1 MQAVMRS
8 LTTANPPLY
17 VTQHEAFES
26 YTTCFELQPE
36 ERELYR
42 RILVDGPGHGRYI
55 GMDSTLDAA
64 RTDQDELIGRFQRF
78 GRQIAAAAGRDALH
92 AAGVKPDEVRA
103 LVTNTCTG
111 YICPGMSSYLVED
124 LQLSESVR
132 AFDLMGMG
140 CGGALP
146 NFDCAVGAL
155 TRGGPVL
162 SVAFEICSATLF
174 MGPAPDL
181 VVSNCIFA
189 DGAAAAVLDRAG
201 TPGLA
206 RLLDSESGVFPRHR
220 EALRYRW
227 QDGRLR
233 NTLSPRVPAIGART
247 AHRVA
252 TRLLQRRGLRIAD
265 VDHWAVHPGGT
276 VVLDRV
282 ADLFGLPQE
291 ALQASYDVFH
301 EYGNMS
307 SPSVLFVLQ
316 RILQSQAPQPGE
328 LGVLLSFGA
337 GFTAY
342 ATLVAFGRDGETRAD
357 IVENP

>member
-1 MQAVMRS
+1 MKAVIRS

-17 VTQHEAFES
+17 VTQQEAFES
-26 YTTCFELQPE
+26 YTTCFDLQPE

-42 RILVDGPGHGRYI
+42 RILLDGPGQGRYI
-55 GMDSTLDAA
+55 GMDSTQDAA
-64 RTDQDELIGRFQRF
+64 RTGQDELIRRFQRF
-78 GRQIAAAAGRDALH
+78 GRQIAAEAGRDALRG
-92 AAGVKPDEVRA
+92 ANVRPDEVQA

-124 LQLSESVR
+124 LQLSDSVR

-146 NFDCAVGAL
+146 NLDCAVGAL
-155 TRGGPVL
+155 ARGGPVL

-189 DGAAAAVLDRAG
+189 DGAAAAVLDAPG

-206 RLLDSESGVFPRHR
+206 RLIDSESGVFPQHR

-227 QDGRLR
+227 EDGRLR

-247 AHRVA
+247 ALQVA
-252 TRLLQRRGLRIAD
+252 TRLLERQGLGTAD
-265 VDHWAVHPGGT
+265 VHHWVVHPGGT
-276 VVLDRV
+276 VVLDRI
-282 ADLFGLPQE
+282 ADAFGLPQQT
-291 ALQASYDVFH
+291 LQASYDVFR
-301 EYGNMS
+301 EFGNMS
-307 SPSVLFVLQ
+307 SASVLFVLR
-316 RILQSQAPQPGE
+316 RILESQAPRPGE
-328 LGVLLSFGA
+328 LGLLLSFGA
-337 GFTAY
+337 GFSAY
-342 ATLVAFGRDGETRAD
+342 AALVAFGHDDPIGGSA
-357 IVENP
+357 

>member
-1 MQAVMRS
+1 MRAVIRS
-8 LTTANPPLY
+8 LTTSNPPLY
-17 VTQHEAFES
+17 VTQQEAFEG
-26 YTTCFELQPE
+26 YTSCFQLEPE

-42 RILVDGPGHGRYI
+42 RILLDGPGRGRYI
-55 GMDSTLDAA
+55 GMDTTKDAA
-64 RTDQDELIGRFQRF
+64 RTDQDDLIERFERF
-78 GRQIAAAAGRDALH
+78 GRRISAEAARNALD
-92 AAGVKPDEVRA
+92 AAGVSPAEVRA

-124 LQLSESVR
+124 LGLAESVR

-146 NFDCAVGAL
+146 NMDCAAGAL

-162 SVAFEICSATLF
+162 SVSFEICSATLF
-174 MGPAPDL
+174 MGPEPDL
-181 VVSNCIFA
+181 IVSNCIFA
-189 DGAAAAVLDRAG
+189 DGAAAAVLDG
-201 TPGLA
+201 PGSPGVA
-206 RLLDSESGVFPRHR
+206 QLLDSESGVFPQHR

-247 AHRVA
+247 ALEVA
-252 TRLLQRRGLRIAD
+252 TRLLDRQGLRIAD
-265 VDHWAVHPGGT
+265 VGHWAVHPGGT

-282 ADLFGLPQE
+282 ADALGLPQE
-291 ALQASYDVFH
+291 ALQASYDVFR
-301 EYGNMS
+301 EFGNMS

-316 RILQSQAPQPGE
+316 RILESETPQPGE
-328 LGVLLSFGA
+328 LGMLLSFGA

-342 ATLVAFGRDGETRAD
+342 AALVAFGHDGAIGRS
-357 IVENP
+357 P